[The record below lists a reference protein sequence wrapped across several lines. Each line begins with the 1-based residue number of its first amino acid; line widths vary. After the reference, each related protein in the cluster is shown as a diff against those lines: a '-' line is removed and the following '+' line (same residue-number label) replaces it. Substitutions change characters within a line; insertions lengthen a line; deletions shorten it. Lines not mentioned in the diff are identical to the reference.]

1 MALDSKGSMGNQL
14 LVKHVLLKHRDVE
27 GIRDI
32 DVYLANDGYAA
43 LKKALAAMKPDE
55 VQNEVKTAGLRG
67 RGGAG
72 FPAGVKWG
80 FIPRDIS
87 PRYVVVNADE
97 SEPGT
102 FKDREIMESN
112 PHQLIE
118 GIALCAYAVGAE
130 KAYIYGRGEFR
141 TLFTTTLQEAVDQ
154 AYARGFLGEN
164 ILGSD
169 FSLDIYLHLG
179 AGAYICGEET
189 ALLNS
194 LEGVLGQPRSRPPFP
209 AVAGLYSR
217 PTVIN
222 NVETLANVPPI
233 IQNGAAWYREF
244 GTDKSPGTKIFCL
257 SGRVNRPGNYELPLG
272 TPIRYLIEECGGGII
287 DGKAVKGILPA
298 GASSAIIGPDKL
310 DTPMDYESM
319 AEAGTMLGS
328 ASFII
333 LDETIDGVW
342 AAGKNVKFF
351 KHESCGKCSP
361 CREGTFWLAAVYDK
375 LREGRATP
383 DDVELLSTI
392 VDQMEGNCFCLLG
405 EFVVPGVRTSLA
417 LFKDEYEAQAR
428 NQPAAKQPQKDIV
441 HTFFS

>member
-1 MALDSKGSMGNQL
+1 MGNEL
-14 LVKHVLLKHRDVE
+14 LEKYVLLRHRDIE
-27 GIRDI
+27 NIGDI
-32 DVYLANDGYAA
+32 DIYRANGGYDGLKRA
-43 LKKALAAMKPDE
+43 LKEMPPQAVTDE
-55 VQNEVKTAGLRG
+55 VKKSGLRG

-72 FPAGVKWG
+72 FPAGVKWS
-80 FIPRDIS
+80 FIPKDIF
-87 PRYVVVNADE
+87 PKYVVVNADE

-112 PHQLIE
+112 PHQLLE

-130 KAYIYGRGEFR
+130 TAYIYGRGEFKGV
-141 TLFTTTLQEAVDQ
+141 FEGLQAAVDQ
-154 AYARGFLGEN
+154 AYAHGLLGKN

-194 LEGVLGQPRSRPPFP
+194 LEGLMGQPRSRPPFP
-209 AVAGLYSR
+209 AVEGLYAK

-233 IQNGAAWYREF
+233 ISHGAEWYRQF
-244 GTDKSPGTKIFCL
+244 GTEKSPGTKIFCL

-272 TPIRYLIEECGGGII
+272 VPIRYLIEVCGGGII

-298 GASSAIIGPDKL
+298 GASSTIMGADKL

-319 AEAGTMLGS
+319 AAAGAMLGS

-333 LDETIDGVW
+333 LDETIDAVW
-342 AAGKNVKFF
+342 AAEKNVKFF

-361 CREGTFWLAAVYDK
+361 CREGTYWLAGVYQK
-375 LREGRATP
+375 IREGRASQA
-383 DDVELLSTI
+383 DVELLDTI
-392 VDQMEGNCFCLLG
+392 IDQMEGNCFCLLG
-405 EFVVPGVRTSLA
+405 EFVVPGVRSSLQ
-417 LFKDEYEAQAR
+417 LFRAEYEALT
-428 NQPAAKQPQKDIV
+428 AAVDGVKLPELSGV
-441 HTFFS
+441 RV

>member
-1 MALDSKGSMGNQL
+1 MGNKL
-14 LVKHVLLKHRDVE
+14 LEKHVLLRHRDVE
-27 GIRDI
+27 NIHQI
-32 DVYLANDGYAA
+32 EVYLANGGYEALKHA
-43 LKKALAAMKPDE
+43 LKKMGPEAVTQE
-55 VQNEVKTAGLRG
+55 VRTSGLRG

-80 FIPRDIS
+80 FIPKDIF
-87 PRYVVVNADE
+87 PKYVVVNADE

-130 KAYIYGRGEFR
+130 TAYIYGRGEFR
-141 TLFTTTLQEAVDQ
+141 TLFTTTLQKAVDE
-154 AYARGFLGEN
+154 AYAKGFLGQK

-169 FSLDIYLHLG
+169 FSFDLYLHLG

-209 AVAGLYSR
+209 AVAGLYAK

-222 NVETLANVPPI
+222 NVETLTNVPPI
-233 IQNGAAWYREF
+233 IVNGANWYRQF
-244 GTDKSPGTKIFCL
+244 GTEKSPGTKIFCL
-257 SGRVNRPGNYELPLG
+257 SGRVNQPGNYELPLG
-272 TPIRYLIEECGGGII
+272 TPMRYLIEECGGGII

-298 GASSAIIGPDKL
+298 GASSAIMGADKL

-319 AEAGTMLGS
+319 AAANSMLGS

-333 LDETIDGVW
+333 FDETVDAVW
-342 AAGKNVKFF
+342 AAEKNIKFF

-361 CREGTFWLAAVYDK
+361 CREGTHWLAGVYRK
-375 LREGRATP
+375 LREGHGTQQ
-383 DDVELLSTI
+383 DVDLLKTI
-392 VDQMEGNCFCLLG
+392 IAQMEGNCFCLLG
-405 EFVVPGVRTSLA
+405 EFVVPGVRTSIE
-417 LFKDEYEAQAR
+417 LFRDEYEKLAQEEGEVE
-428 NQPAAKQPQKDIV
+428 QPEQNLV
-441 HTFFS
+441 HMYL